1 MTTSVS
7 PAKTYDTV
15 RERFDDPQ
23 VALDYLRKK
32 GHLNDSKNRR
42 EMACIIKG
50 IEGLAQKSK
59 VLDLPCGAGRLLPML
74 LDQGFEVVASDYSQE
89 MINASQGFYQD
100 QFKSVPD
107 KSARLTFTQQDILK
121 TTFEDNSFD
130 AVICN
135 RLLHHYP
142 ESALRRNVLAE
153 LLRIT
158 RPNGRLIVSYFSNFA
173 LSALRFH
180 LKNKLKGITPA
191 GRIPIWHRVFEQDF
205 QAAGWKCTGQY
216 PVRFGISPQTY
227 LKLEPQ

>member
-1 MTTSVS
+1 MTTSGV

-32 GHLNDSKNRR
+32 GHLKGSKNRR
-42 EMACIIKG
+42 EMACIINA
-50 IEGLAQKSK
+50 IEGLASNSK

-74 LDQGFEVVASDYSQE
+74 LDKGFEVVASDYSQE
-89 MINASQGFYQD
+89 MINASKGFYQD
-100 QFKSVPD
+100 KLKNTPD
-107 KSARLTFTQQDILK
+107 KAARLSFTQQDILK
-121 TTFEDNSFD
+121 TTFEDDSFD

-142 ESALRRNVLAE
+142 EAELRRNVLTE

-180 LKNKLKGITPA
+180 LKNKIKGVTA
-191 GRIPIWHRVFEQDF
+191 SGRIPIWQRTFERDY
-205 QAAGWKCTGQY
+205 QAAGWKCSGQY
-216 PVRFGISPQTY
+216 PVRYGVSPQTY
-227 LKLEPQ
+227 LKLEAQ